1 MMITVKQERRNTRNG
16 VVSLYCKTPQSDS
29 LEGSF
34 VNVVVLLN
42 DAIAFNVQ
50 VVVFSDLVDK
60 KKTLDYSRFLN

>member
-1 MMITVKQERRNTRNG
+1 MMITVKQERPNTRNG

-29 LEGSF
+29 LEVSF

-42 DAIAFNVQ
+42 DAIAFNIQ
-50 VVVFSDLVDK
+50 VVVFSDLVNK